1 VTIRLLLADD
11 HPIVL
16 DGLERVFQSE
26 PDISVVDRCMNGEE
40 ALVAVR
46 THSPDVLLLDVRMP
60 KMDGIKVLRALR
72 EEGSSVKV
80 VVLTADPD
88 SSQMLEAIRLGVR
101 GVLLKEQAPSLVVQC
116 VREVHAG
123 ETWIGKQSYAGVL
136 EDLLRRGVERDAAAG
151 VLTPRESQLA
161 ALVARGLRNREIG
174 DQLGISEGTVKIHL
188 HRIYEKIGVANRV
201 ELTLFAQK
209 HGLARS
215 QP

>member
-1 VTIRLLLADD
+1 MTIRLALADD

-26 PDISVVDRCMNGEE
+26 PDIEIVDRCTNGEE
-40 ALVAVR
+40 ALTAVR
-46 THSPDVLLLDVRMP
+46 EHKPDVLLLDVRMP
-60 KMDGIKVLRALR
+60 KMDGIKVLRTLR
-72 EEGSSVKV
+72 EEGSRVKV

-88 SSQMLEAIRLGVR
+88 SSQMLEAIRLGVG
-101 GVLLKEQAPSLVVQC
+101 GVLLKEQAPGLVVQC

-123 ETWIGKQSYAGVL
+123 ETWIGKQSYANVL
-136 EDLLRRGVERDAAAG
+136 EDLLRRGAERDAAAS

-161 ALVARGLRNREIG
+161 SLVAKGLRNKEIG

-188 HRIYEKIGVANRV
+188 HRIYEKVGVANRV

-209 HGLARS
+209 HGIS
-215 QP
+215 Q